1 MGAVRDTIR
10 HHLGWDFFDTIYCI
24 TLNSRPDRLEAA
36 KKQFALAG
44 LEGRVQ
50 FLVVARDVEDPARGI
65 YRSHQRCLSLG
76 LAAGAQHILIFED
89 DVFFRDCN
97 QERLR
102 DACQF
107 LQDTGRWDA
116 FFLGCLTDGSRPA
129 GQDAVVRVRYRCL
142 AHAYALNRP
151 FAERIAREPWRGV
164 PIDGL
169 LHTIGGHFFAIR
181 PMCAFQGRAGSDNK
195 TVWIDRLRTLF
206 GGLPLIQKG
215 NEIYHNNKVFF
226 LLLHFAI
233 VAVIAALLLL
243 ARS

>member
-1 MGAVRDTIR
+1 MGAVRDAIR
-10 HHLGWDFFDTIYCI
+10 RQLGWGFFDAIYCI
-24 TLNSRPDRLEAA
+24 TVNSRPDRLEAA

-44 LEGRVQ
+44 LEGLVQ

-76 LAAGAQHILIFED
+76 LAAGGQRILIFED

-107 LQDTGRWDA
+107 LQETGEWDA
-116 FFLGCLTDGSRPA
+116 FFLGCLTDGSRPT

-151 FAERIAREPWRGV
+151 FAERIVREPWRGV

-169 LHTIGGHFFAIR
+169 LRSVGGHFFAIR
-181 PMCAFQGRAGSDNK
+181 PMCAFQGRAGSDNN

-206 GGLPLIQKG
+206 GGLPFIQNG
-215 NEIYHNNKVFF
+215 NEIYHNNKVSF
-226 LLLHFAI
+226 LLLHLVI
-233 VAVIAALLLL
+233 VAVVVALLLL

>member
-1 MGAVRDTIR
+1 MSQG
-10 HHLGWDFFDTIYCI
+10 LGWDFFDAIYCI
-24 TLNSRPDRLEAA
+24 TLESRPDRMAA
-36 KKQFALAG
+36 AREQFALVG
-44 LEGRVQ
+44 LGERVK
-50 FLVVARDVEDPARGI
+50 FLVVTRDEEDPARGI
-65 YRSHQRCLSLG
+65 YGSHQRCLSQG
-76 LAAGAQHILIFED
+76 LATGARHILIFED

-102 DACQF
+102 EACRF
-107 LQDTGRWDA
+107 LRETNTWDV
-116 FFLGCLTDGSRPA
+116 FFLGCLTNGSQPA

-169 LHTIGGHFFAIR
+169 LQAVGGQFFALR
-181 PMCAFQGRAGSDNK
+181 PMCAFQGLAASDNK

-206 GGLPLIQKG
+206 GGLSLIQQG
-215 NEIYHNNKVFF
+215 NELYHNNKGLFIF
-226 LLLHFAI
+226 LHLAA
-233 VAVIAALLLL
+233 AVTIIALLVL